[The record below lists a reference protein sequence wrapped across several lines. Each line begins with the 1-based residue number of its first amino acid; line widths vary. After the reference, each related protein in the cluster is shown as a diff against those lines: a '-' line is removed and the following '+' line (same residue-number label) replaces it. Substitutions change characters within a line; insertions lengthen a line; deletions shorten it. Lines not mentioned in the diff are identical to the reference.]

1 MENTRNT
8 NLGTP
13 DYVEIYASAFKL
25 DGGDSLK
32 SVMLEMPAM
41 LGRGDLDEVEAE
53 ELYTEITQCVQRYQ
67 QLRDG
72 LTCELIDSANS
83 FLERRG
89 SYVSQSELMKDVLR
103 GLDMAERGIDPAN
116 FEDKSSLEAYEAAF
130 GRDDIYESLPFSN
143 LRTEFLERIGRLGL
157 SKKSLERM
165 FRELEKSPDCIASAA
180 AIGRDGYALKCLTA
194 MHLCLSRREV
204 TAKQAAMSACL
215 NTDFEA
221 VGDAVRLGR
230 MAAEAAGIF
239 VDCCILAATML
250 GGALFVSSDSL
261 GALAFAW
268 GAMATVGVSLYWL
281 YYNLPERAGKASIVL
296 RDLIHRGKASA
307 AEGWRRLLSRIR
319 DEDDEY
325 YDEDF
330 SYIRDRDGLHV
341 ESPF

>member
-1 MENTRNT
+1 
-8 NLGTP
+8 
-13 DYVEIYASAFKL
+13 
-25 DGGDSLK
+25 
-32 SVMLEMPAM
+32 
-41 LGRGDLDEVEAE
+41 
-53 ELYTEITQCVQRYQ
+53 
-67 QLRDG
+67 
-72 LTCELIDSANS
+72 
-83 FLERRG
+83 
-89 SYVSQSELMKDVLR
+89 
-103 GLDMAERGIDPAN
+103 
-116 FEDKSSLEAYEAAF
+116 
-130 GRDDIYESLPFSN
+130 
-143 LRTEFLERIGRLGL
+143 
-157 SKKSLERM
+157 
-165 FRELEKSPDCIASAA
+165 
-180 AIGRDGYALKCLTA
+180 
-194 MHLCLSRREV
+194 
-204 TAKQAAMSACL
+204 MSACL

-239 VDCCILAATML
+239 VDCCIIAATVP
-250 GGALFVSSDSL
+250 GGALFASCDSP

-319 DEDDEY
+319 GEDDEY